1 MFKKFKT
8 LVEKEVGSLV
18 ECLRTDRGGEF
29 TSKEFNEYCSMNEI
43 KRQLTAAYTPQ
54 QNGVAERMNRTIM
67 NLVRSILSEK
77 HIPREFWPEA
87 VNWCIHTLNR
97 SPTTTVKEVTPEEA
111 WSGVKPSVGYF
122 RVFGCIGHVHVPYEK
137 RTKLDSRSTKCVL
150 LGVSEETK
158 GYRMFNPLTK
168 KLIISRDVIF
178 EENATWNWTEDNT
191 SILLRWGDN
200 DDSIHEEE
208 LEEDEEQTQE
218 QIREIGDE
226 AGTGDA
232 EIGDEAG
239 TGDAVEEPEAEE
251 QNEHIQA
258 AGVRNR
264 RAPHW
269 MKDYVMGAGLSE
281 DYVMGASLSEEEET
295 QNMVL
300 YTTAR
305 DPHTYEEAKKNHQWR
320 EAMDNEIA
328 AIERNDSWELTVLPN
343 NSRKIGVKWIYKTK
357 LNEKGE
363 VDKYKAKLV
372 AKGYAHQHGID
383 YTEVFAPVARWD
395 TIQMVLALIAAQ
407 RKWKVYQLDVKSAFL
422 HGKLDEDVYV
432 EQPLGYE
439 KKGE

>member
-1 MFKKFKT
+1 
-8 LVEKEVGSLV
+8 
-18 ECLRTDRGGEF
+18 
-29 TSKEFNEYCSMNEI
+29 MNGI
-43 KRQLTAAYTPQ
+43 KRQLTTAYTPQ
-54 QNGVAERMNRTIM
+54 QNGVAERRNWTIM

-97 SPTTTVKEVTPEEA
+97 SPTTVVKEVTPEEA

-122 RVFGCIGHVHVPYEK
+122 RVFGCIDHVHVPHEK

-178 EENATWNWTEDNT
+178 EENATWNWAEDNT

-226 AGTGDA
+226 TGTGDA

-269 MKDYVMGAGLSE
+269 MEDYVMGAGLSE

-300 YTTAR
+300 YTTTR

-320 EAMDNEIA
+320 EAMDNEIV

-343 NSRKIGVKWIYKTK
+343 NSRKIG
-357 LNEKGE
+357 GE
-363 VDKYKAKLV
+363 MDIQDKA
-372 AKGYAHQHGID
+372 
-383 YTEVFAPVARWD
+383 
-395 TIQMVLALIAAQ
+395 
-407 RKWKVYQLDVKSAFL
+407 
-422 HGKLDEDVYV
+422 
-432 EQPLGYE
+432 
-439 KKGE
+439 